1 MAIAEEQPNTIDG
14 VFALVCIMLA
24 MMVGTYLFASFV
36 IWSHEQTAQECIQ
49 NSRIWQSDDCL
60 IP

>member
-1 MAIAEEQPNTIDG
+1 MAIVEETPNTSEG
-14 VFALVCIMLA
+14 VFVVVCIMLA

-49 NSRIWQSDDCL
+49 NGRIWESDICMVR
-60 IP
+60 